1 MDNRFYDRVDDGDYN
16 TWGNYDVENQYLL
29 GDEQRLFLERLIHE
43 YELNLIYSTDG
54 EESLYINILTKIE
67 SDSTKKIFSGTSGD
81 LVTFDLTIFNQVQ
94 LFSTYRGYW
103 RLLMSHFFR

>member
-67 SDSTKKIFSGTSGD
+67 SDSTKKILERGKYTETEKVWLNDVGTFYKRELHRRKSNK
-81 LVTFDLTIFNQVQ
+81 TQE
-94 LFSTYRGYW
+94 
-103 RLLMSHFFR
+103 